1 MVGSLGSIPLL
12 PITNSNV
19 GPENVIFSKTSCIA
33 NKLPK
38 QSFAVHLVLSSFVKQ
53 FNQGSAFA
61 KKQVF

>member
-33 NKLPK
+33 TKLPK
-38 QSFAVHLVLSSFVKQ
+38 RLL
-53 FNQGSAFA
+53 
-61 KKQVF
+61 KKRELLNCSLK